1 MYGTQSKQLILRE
14 GSLVTKFL
22 KFHFILACLPFF
34 ILGPTHANAF
44 DFSEWDVLLEKHV
57 KSDLIDGISL
67 NTVAYG
73 KLRLDPVFHQLE
85 SKLRL
90 FSPTKLRT
98 HQEKLA
104 FWINVY
110 NIFAVKIVTD
120 NYPLKS
126 INNIGGLFKSVWKI
140 KAGTVGGEKYTLDEI
155 EHGILRKMGDPR
167 IHTAIVCAS
176 VSCPDL
182 SKKAYKSEKLSEQLD
197 MQMSDFL
204 ANPNKGMRVENN
216 QQSKKILLS
225 PIFDWFAEDFKSSGG
240 VRKFIKSYVP
250 TRYRQALENTDYPI
264 SYINYNW
271 SINAS
276 KS

>member
-1 MYGTQSKQLILRE
+1 MDGTQSKELMLRE
-14 GSLVTKFL
+14 DFLITKFL
-22 KFHFILACLPFF
+22 KFNFLLAFLSFF

-44 DFSEWDVLLEKHV
+44 DFAEWDVLLKKYV
-57 KSDLIDGISL
+57 KPDLIDGISL
-67 NTVAYG
+67 NSVAYG

-85 SKLRL
+85 SNLRL
-90 FSPTKLRT
+90 FSPAKLST

-104 FWINVY
+104 FWINAY

-126 INNIGGLFKSVWKI
+126 IKNVGGLFKSVWKI

-176 VSCPDL
+176 ISCPNL
-182 SKKAYKSEKLSEQLD
+182 SKKAYKSEKLNEQLD

-204 ANPNKGMRVENN
+204 ANPNKGMRVDNN

-240 VRKFIKSYVP
+240 VRKFIKPYVP
-250 TRYRQALENTDYPI
+250 PTYRQDLENTEYSI
-264 SYINYNW
+264 SYMDYNW
-271 SINAS
+271 SINGR
-276 KS
+276 